1 MARERRKKETVESGG
16 NFYATA
22 AQRVGNAIC
31 RRMVRALR
39 EGRVLRTEAYRLT
52 GMSGPTFEKFAKG
65 ARKARGV
72 SSKIV
77 YVLDANVFIEVAMR
91 YYAFDLGRRSG
102 RSLRPGRRRRRLHNR
117 PCRCGDHR
125 RKAR

>member
-22 AQRVGNAIC
+22 AQRVGTRFAVEL
-31 RRMVRALR
+31 VRALR

-65 ARKARGV
+65 AQEGGV
-72 SSKIV
+72 
-77 YVLDANVFIEVAMR
+77 
-91 YYAFDLGRRSG
+91 G
-102 RSLRPGRRRRRLHNR
+102 
-117 PCRCGDHR
+117 
-125 RKAR
+125 